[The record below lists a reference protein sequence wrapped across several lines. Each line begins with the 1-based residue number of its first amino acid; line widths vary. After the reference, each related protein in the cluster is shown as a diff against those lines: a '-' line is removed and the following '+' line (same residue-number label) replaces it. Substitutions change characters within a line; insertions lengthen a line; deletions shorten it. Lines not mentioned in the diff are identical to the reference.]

1 MSGIGDSR
9 NSATIYVG
17 DCLDS
22 LKSMPENSVQTCVTS
37 PPYWGLRDYG
47 HDGQIGQEPTPEAYV
62 QTMVDVFREV
72 RRVLHDSGTVWLNIG
87 DSYYNYRPGAGQKVP
102 PQTMK
107 GGGGGGGSSDFD
119 ECARRGLKQD
129 GLKEKDLCLIPWR
142 LAIALQADGWWVR
155 SVICWSKKSC
165 MPESVTDRP
174 TNSWEP
180 IFLLAKNS
188 RYFYDAEAVK
198 EKAGTGSD
206 LGLLRGKAFAGGA
219 KVSCHAPSIKAR
231 QDAGIDSRTA
241 GDGTRN
247 QRNVWHLGP
256 EPYRG
261 AHFATFPTEIPRR
274 AVLAGTTAHGCCPKC
289 FAPWTRVIEKGNPSA
304 TGWSPGCECR
314 LEPVPCTVLDP
325 FMGSGTTGA
334 VALRLGRNFVGCELN
349 PEYVNLAESRLRGEA
364 PPVSESEESEESDDS
379 VFDLFGGS

>member
-22 LKSMPENSVQTCVTS
+22 LKSMPENSVQTCITS

-47 HDGQIGQEPTPEAYV
+47 VAGQIGQEPTPDAYV
-62 QTMVDVFREV
+62 AKMVGVFREV

-87 DSYYNYRPGAGQKVP
+87 DSYYNYRPGAGQKVT

-107 GGGGGGGSSDFD
+107 GGGDGSSDFD

-165 MPESVTDRP
+165 MPEGVTDRP

-180 IFLLAKNS
+180 IFLLAKS
-188 RYFYDAEAVK
+188 AKYFYDAEAVK
-198 EKAGTGSD
+198 ERAETEPHAMGNKVKTDGHCRKDIGT
-206 LGLLRGKAFAGGA
+206 
-219 KVSCHAPSIKAR
+219 
-231 QDAGIDSRTA
+231 DSVNRII
-241 GDGTRN
+241 GNGTRN

-274 AVLAGTTAHGCCPKC
+274 AVLAGTSAHGCCPKC

-349 PEYVNLAESRLRGEA
+349 PEYVKLAESRLRGEA
-364 PPVSESEESEESDDS
+364 PPVSESENPEESDDS
-379 VFDLFGGS
+379 VFDLFGES